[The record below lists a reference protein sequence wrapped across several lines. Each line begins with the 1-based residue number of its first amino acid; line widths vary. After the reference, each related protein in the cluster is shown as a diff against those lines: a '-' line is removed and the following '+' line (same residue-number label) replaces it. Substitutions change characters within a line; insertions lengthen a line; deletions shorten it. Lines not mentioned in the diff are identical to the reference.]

1 MKFNNKIYNILL
13 GVCAIG
19 ILGYTGC
26 KKYDNP
32 PPIYEE
38 LKPLNSVQRK
48 VILISIDGV
57 TGSELKAINAPNLAE
72 LQKTSKYSFEV
83 QKSGVGNDVAS
94 WVTMV
99 TGVSFAKHSI
109 GTDNFERIQDP
120 NGDDHA
126 EIKSYRNVLD
136 YITQYKATKTAVI
149 TPWDNLRKYLR
160 NADFSPVVSTDL
172 AVKDSTI
179 NVLTKQ
185 DGVGAVMV
193 HFRDAETAGGNGGFV
208 ASNANYKNAI
218 LKSDEYVGNII
229 TALKAR
235 KNYAKEDWL
244 IILTTNHGGSSVNPQ
259 SGFLIASNK
268 NFKQEEIK
276 KRGFNTPLFNST
288 SIGAQVNNDNGLYD
302 SGSNKDFTVQMQA
315 KFNSENYYVGFL
327 SKSTLI
333 SGSTQTGWMWFQ
345 TDSKKWNVSFGG
357 TNNGS
362 GTGRQEVNGGGI
374 VFDGAWHTLTMTV
387 KYINT
392 TTRTVT
398 LYTDGAQNAS
408 INISAHKSLSTSEKL
423 TLGYKQF
430 SGGTGLSFQGAELA
444 YFNVA
449 LDAATVQANV
459 ALKDITK
466 HPNYSNL
473 IGYWQ
478 NNEGTD
484 AYLAN
489 KAPGGYDMALYGP
502 FTWKAMGTDV
512 PPSVTPDANAAGKS
526 IALTPATVSA
536 NMLYWMNIKILAD
549 FGIDGNP
556 FLNQYEIEFLK

>member
-1 MKFNNKIYNILL
+1 MKNSNKFKNIIAAALFIP
-13 GVCAIG
+13 VAF
-19 ILGYTGC
+19 TAC

-32 PPIYEE
+32 PPVFEE
-38 LKPLNSVQRK
+38 LKPLNSIQRK

-57 TGSELKAINAPNLAE
+57 TGSELKAIDAPNLAE

-229 TALKAR
+229 TALRAR